1 MSDSEKTST
10 SHEMIGLE
18 PLTTRRVSFEI
29 VEEEQMD
36 DGDSLKVGKQQQ
48 SQDSGEPNDTTGNTN
63 QDLNRQVRNNAIN

>member
-48 SQDSGEPNDTTGNTN
+48 SQDSGEPNDTTENTN
-63 QDLNRQVRNNAIN
+63 QALNRQVRNNAIN